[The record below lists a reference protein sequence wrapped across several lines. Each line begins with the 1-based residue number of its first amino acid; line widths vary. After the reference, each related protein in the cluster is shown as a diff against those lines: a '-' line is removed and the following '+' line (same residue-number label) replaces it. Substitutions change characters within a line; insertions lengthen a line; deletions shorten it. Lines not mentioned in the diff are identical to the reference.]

1 MSSGSQ
7 TSPSLSKYAPPSPT
21 PCHRQLPSCKPANN
35 RPPAQAFHPSAQ
47 TAFHKAL
54 TDIDDTATAAT
65 STTDAVVPPDVAV
78 AFRLYRDSGRLI
90 NLADWWSAFEQAAVD
105 EEEGAE
111 EVAKAGGKRKPGGS
125 DDGMEVDEEDEDGED
140 DEDDNPR
147 RRKQARFL
155 RAVADLAHAG
165 YVQPTS
171 RKVEH
176 VGKTIF

>member
-1 MSSGSQ
+1 MSCRRADSIC
-7 TSPSLSKYAPPSPT
+7 P
-21 PCHRQLPSCKPANN
+21 
-35 RPPAQAFHPSAQ
+35 PPAQAFHPSAQ
-47 TAFHKAL
+47 NAFHKAL
-54 TDIDDTATAAT
+54 TDVDATTAPAT
-65 STTDAVVPPDVAV
+65 STTTATVPPDAAV

-90 NLADWWSAFEQAAVD
+90 NLADWWQAFDQAAVD
-105 EEEGAE
+105 EEESAGVGKN
-111 EVAKAGGKRKPGGS
+111 EVARERGRRKPGGS
-125 DDGMEVDEEDEDGED
+125 DDGMEVDDEEEAESEK

>member
-1 MSSGSQ
+1 MLLQS
-7 TSPSLSKYAPPSPT
+7 
-21 PCHRQLPSCKPANN
+21 
-35 RPPAQAFHPSAQ
+35 FHPSAQ
-47 TAFHKAL
+47 TSFHKTL
-54 TDIDDTATAAT
+54 TDVDATGAHAT
-65 STTDAVVPPDVAV
+65 PSDHAVVPPDAAV

-90 NLADWWSAFEQAAVD
+90 NLADWWRAFEQAAVD
-105 EEEGAE
+105 EEEEEEGAKVVGRRVE
-111 EVAKAGGKRKPGGS
+111 GRKPGGS
-125 DDGMEVDEEDEDGED
+125 DDGMEVDGEGEDEEDE